1 MDILFLGTC
10 ACDYSPLLQ
19 TTYKDEFDKN
29 ARRSSCVLIN
39 GRYLIDCGQHC
50 LEELRI
56 AKIDLA
62 QITDIFVT
70 HFHSDHYNVECIKQI
85 AHASE
90 RTLRVW
96 VRADA
101 RAIGIS
107 NVEWKLMKKGTQY
120 SVAQGVSVTG
130 LLANHDEN
138 VFPQHILFK
147 IDGKKIL
154 YACDGAWFLHETYY
168 ALKNANLDF
177 LVLDGTCGDYDGEWR
192 MAEHNSIPMIR
203 LMLPSLKNWG
213 VINDNSQVY
222 ISHIAP
228 SLHKPHFETVEIMK
242 TMGVKVAFDGLRI
255 DI

>member
-1 MDILFLGTC
+1 M
-10 ACDYSPLLQ
+10 
-19 TTYKDEFDKN
+19 
-29 ARRSSCVLIN
+29 
-39 GRYLIDCGQHC
+39 
-50 LEELRI
+50 
-56 AKIDLA
+56 
-62 QITDIFVT
+62 
-70 HFHSDHYNVECIKQI
+70 
-85 AHASE
+85 
-90 RTLRVW
+90 
-96 VRADA
+96 
-101 RAIGIS
+101 
-107 NVEWKLMKKGTQY
+107 
-120 SVAQGVSVTG
+120 
-130 LLANHDEN
+130 
-138 VFPQHILFK
+138 
-147 IDGKKIL
+147 
-154 YACDGAWFLHETYY
+154 HETYY